1 MRAKPNKT
9 IVTGWLRT
17 YEPAPDGYGG
27 DIEVEVIANTS
38 PDAASDFLRSAPGQS
53 LRAFYA
59 QPAPP
64 ATALP
69 FGRRVRVELTFLGGP
84 GGGRPVVQSITA
96 E

>member
-1 MRAKPNKT
+1 MRAKSNKT

-17 YEPAPDGYGG
+17 YEPASDGYGG
-27 DIEVEVIANTS
+27 EIKVEVIANES
-38 PDAASDFLRSAPGQS
+38 SDAAGDFLKPSAGES

-59 QPAPP
+59 QPDPP

-69 FGRRVRVELTFLGGP
+69 IGKRVRVELTFLGGP
-84 GGGRPVVQSITA
+84 GGGRPVVQSIRT